1 MSNWPLTPVPSPW
14 PYRWRGTKWKWT
26 FSPTTLVSYICI
38 SYLVMPSFCHFYH
51 IQRICPSHNYWKK
64 IKVVFFFR
72 HCCHISANG
81 DDQND
86 VSWSYIYIL
95 EVDYSVFDCLN
106 YYMLNKTD
114 WYASSAMFFSLTLD
128 NLESQNEYLVSL
140 DLQVCLESG
149 SACAISVSVLKN
161 TKLQKTNCDWTAG
174 LGGR

>member
-1 MSNWPLTPVPSPW
+1 MSNWPLTPAPSPW

-95 EVDYSVFDCLN
+95 EVDFSVFDCLN

-114 WYASSAMFFSLTLD
+114 WYASSVMFSVWHLTTW
-128 NLESQNEYLVSL
+128 NLRISIWSALTFKSALKVGQLVPYLCQSWRTPSFRRQIVIGQQ
-140 DLQVCLESG
+140 D
-149 SACAISVSVLKN
+149 
-161 TKLQKTNCDWTAG
+161 
-174 LGGR
+174 

>member
-95 EVDYSVFDCLN
+95 EGWFFCIWLFELLHVEQNWLICFICHV
-106 YYMLNKTD
+106 
-114 WYASSAMFFSLTLD
+114 FSLTLD
-128 NLESQNEYLVSL
+128 NLESQNKYLVSL